1 VTTIRC
7 VLIMTV
13 LALAGCNGIDF
24 GDHPSKDVAKETGP
38 LTNLPAHLKDGSQ
51 E

>member
-13 LALAGCNGIDF
+13 LALAGCSGLDF
-24 GDHPSKDVAKETGP
+24 GDHLSKDVAKETGP
-38 LTNLPAHLKDGSQ
+38 LITLPAHLKDGSR